1 MPRSRAEAVSN
12 SARAILSLVLR
23 ILSGPPKR
31 RALDIFFMRIAPH
44 VGFPTRSMTH
54 TDPGYL
60 VARVIRAMP
69 QLCSSL
75 EPRRRGGGR
84 EAEEDW
90 GARAATDNRASLG
103 CHTVAT
109 H

>member
-1 MPRSRAEAVSN
+1 MPRSRADAVSN

-31 RALDIFFMRIAPH
+31 CAPVIFFMRIAPH

-69 QLCSSL
+69 NFAHHGGAVVGVTA
-75 EPRRRGGGR
+75 EP
-84 EAEEDW
+84 
-90 GARAATDNRASLG
+90 
-103 CHTVAT
+103 
-109 H
+109 

>member
-31 RALDIFFMRIAPH
+31 CALVIFFMRIAPH

-60 VARVIRAMP
+60 VARVIRAMSDWLKFKNP
-69 QLCSSL
+69 
-75 EPRRRGGGR
+75 EAPAVKR

-90 GARAATDNRASLG
+90 GKDR
-103 CHTVAT
+103 
-109 H
+109 